1 MALLKINE
9 EILNLYNIYDDDECR
24 DKLLEYIQ
32 KDLNEKMLS
41 FLNLENL
48 KNLSDSYI
56 NDFLFN
62 NDTQYF
68 YISNSEIFYPI
79 TMKHLN

>member
-41 FLNLENL
+41 FWERRERLE
-48 KNLSDSYI
+48 
-56 NDFLFN
+56 
-62 NDTQYF
+62 T
-68 YISNSEIFYPI
+68 
-79 TMKHLN
+79 